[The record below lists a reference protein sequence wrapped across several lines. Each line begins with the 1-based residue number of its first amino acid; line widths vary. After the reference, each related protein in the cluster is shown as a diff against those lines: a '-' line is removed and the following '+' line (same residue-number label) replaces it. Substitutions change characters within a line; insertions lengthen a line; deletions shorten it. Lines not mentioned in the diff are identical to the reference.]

1 MKKGASL
8 PYLIKSISELHQLFA
23 LQKPDHPLVSVIDF
37 ELLSYKHS
45 EVWKH
50 FTNDFYCIVM
60 KKGNNGNFRYGQR
73 DYDFNEGMITFTKP
87 GQVFSVTAVNYNLV
101 TGYMLVF
108 KPELIRPYPLGKHI
122 SSYGFFD
129 YQVAEALHLSE
140 KEEMVISSLLKQMQ
154 TELKNNIDRYSQDV
168 IVSHLELLLNYSNR
182 FYNRQFLTRKAANN
196 DLLVQLEQILDH
208 YFSEETALDRGL
220 PTVQFVASQLNLS
233 PNYLSDLL
241 RNTTGQSAQQYLQWH
256 LIEKAKDLLAT
267 SNLTVSEIAWRLG
280 FGYSQS
286 FSKLFKKV
294 TNQTPLAFRQSFN

>member
-1 MKKGASL
+1 
-8 PYLIKSISELHQLFA
+8 
-23 LQKPDHPLVSVIDF
+23 
-37 ELLSYKHS
+37 
-45 EVWKH
+45 
-50 FTNDFYCIVM
+50 
-60 KKGNNGNFRYGQR
+60 
-73 DYDFNEGMITFTKP
+73 
-87 GQVFSVTAVNYNLV
+87 
-101 TGYMLVF
+101 
-108 KPELIRPYPLGKHI
+108 LGKHI

-208 YFSEETALDRGL
+208 YFGEETALDRGL